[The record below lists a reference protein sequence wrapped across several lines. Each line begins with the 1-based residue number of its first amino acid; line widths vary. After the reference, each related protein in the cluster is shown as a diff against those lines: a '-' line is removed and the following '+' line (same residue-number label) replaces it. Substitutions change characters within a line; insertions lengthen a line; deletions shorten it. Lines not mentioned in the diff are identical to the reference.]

1 MGDAEKKRNS
11 NKSVLAASAVFA
23 CVLWLGGFLETVP
36 TAQGEDMYVYPKQ
49 GQDKAQQDKDT
60 YECHSWAVQQ
70 TGFDPTKP
78 PSTSTQTQSSQQQ
91 GQVARGAARGAALG
105 AVGGAIAGDAGKGAA
120 VGAGVGA
127 TGGAMRKRGAQK
139 EQQAQQQA
147 AQQEYQ
153 NNVQGY
159 NRAKAT
165 CLEGRGYSV
174 SY

>member
-1 MGDAEKKRNS
+1 MFRSDKRSVPNNS
-11 NKSVLAASAVFA
+11 VVAAVVVFA
-23 CVLWLGGFLETVP
+23 CVLSLGGFMAVVP
-36 TAQGEDMYVYPKQ
+36 TAQGQDMFVYPKE
-49 GQDKAQQDKDT
+49 GQDQAQQDKDN

-78 PSTSTQTQSSQQQ
+78 PSTTTQTQSSQQQ
-91 GQVARGAARGAALG
+91 GQVARGAARGAAVG
-105 AVGGAIAGDAGKGAA
+105 AVGGAIGGDAGKGAA

-127 TGGAMRKRGAQK
+127 AGGAMRRRSAEK

-147 AQQEYQ
+147 AKEAYQ
-153 NNVQGY
+153 SNVQGY

>member
-1 MGDAEKKRNS
+1 MCSSKKKDIF
-11 NKSVLAASAVFA
+11 NKSVVFVSAVFA

-36 TAQGEDMYVYPKQ
+36 TAEGADMYVYPKE
-49 GQDKAQQDKDT
+49 GQDKAQQDKDS

-78 PSTSTQTQSSQQQ
+78 PSTTTQTQSSQ
-91 GQVARGAARGAALG
+91 GGEVVGGAAKGAALG
-105 AVGGAIAGDAGKGAA
+105 AIGGAIAGDAGKGAA
-120 VGAGVGA
+120 AGAAVGGA
-127 TGGAMRKRGAQK
+127 GGAMRKRSNQR
-139 EQQAQQQA
+139 EQEAQQQA
-147 AQQEYQ
+147 AKQAYQ
-153 NNVQGY
+153 NNLESY

>member
-1 MGDAEKKRNS
+1 
-11 NKSVLAASAVFA
+11 VAASAVFA
-23 CVLWLGGFLETVP
+23 CLLWIGGFMAAVT
-36 TAQGEDMYVYPKQ
+36 TAQAADMYVYPKG

-78 PSTSTQTQSSQQQ
+78 PSTGTQTQSSQ
-91 GQVARGAARGAALG
+91 GGEVVGGAAKGAALG
-105 AVGGAIAGDAGKGAA
+105 AIGGAIAGDAGKGAA
-120 VGAGVGA
+120 IGAGVGA
-127 TGGAMRKRGAQK
+127 AGGGIKKRSAQK
-139 EQQAQQQA
+139 EQEAQQQA
-147 AQQEYQ
+147 AKQAYQ
-153 NNVQGY
+153 NNLESY